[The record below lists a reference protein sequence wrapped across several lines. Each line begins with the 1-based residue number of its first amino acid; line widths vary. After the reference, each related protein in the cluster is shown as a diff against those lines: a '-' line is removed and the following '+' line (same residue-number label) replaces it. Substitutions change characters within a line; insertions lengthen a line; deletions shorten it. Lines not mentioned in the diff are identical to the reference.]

1 MRDKVVVLVSGGL
14 VQQIWTTTDMD
25 VITLDADTDGIDDGL
40 LNTIPLQM
48 SNKKEKFFIVKNEYN
63 NVNRALITR
72 VFDSVS
78 DYKTRKVS

>member
-25 VITLDADTDGIDDGL
+25 VITLDADTDGIDDGF